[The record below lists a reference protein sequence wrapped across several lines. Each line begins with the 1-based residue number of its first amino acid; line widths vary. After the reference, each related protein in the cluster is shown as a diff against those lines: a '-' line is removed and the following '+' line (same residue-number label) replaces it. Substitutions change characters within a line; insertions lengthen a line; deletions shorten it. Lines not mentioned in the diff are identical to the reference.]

1 MPCSKRSGPK
11 DGFDVARLHTVP
23 AVSAQAQA
31 GVNPFAG
38 LVPSV
43 PEGQQLFGETGPGSP
58 AFAAAEELGMAE
70 LSKCCFC
77 LVAGGLGERL
87 GFPGIKIGIVTE
99 VITGTTFIELFCSY
113 ILACQS
119 YARTDTGDSSL
130 LLPLAI
136 MTSGDTHDKTIHMMR
151 ENDAWISFRHVGSWP
166 SHGCLGSCT
175 ADIFS
180 QSQAFFGMVEEQARN
195 GKADHCVMC
204 FPWQVHFL
212 KQEKVPALVDVDAHI
227 SAKEGCIETKPHGHG
242 HSDSP
247 SLPFALCCG
256 FRDSGA

>member
-1 MPCSKRSGPK
+1 MGVPCSERSGPK
-11 DGFDVARLHTVP
+11 DSGFEALVYRLPEIASRCRNPRFHTVARIAWYKP
-23 AVSAQAQA
+23 FVSAQAQA

-58 AFAAAEELGMAE
+58 TFAAAEELGMAE

-119 YARTDTGDSSL
+119 YARTDTGDSGL

-136 MTSGDTHDKTIHMMR
+136 MTSGDTHDKTVHMMR
-151 ENDAWISFRHVGSWP
+151 ENDAWISFKH
-166 SHGCLGSCT
+166 LGFGTSNLVVPL
-175 ADIFS
+175 
-180 QSQAFFGMVEEQARN
+180 QS
-195 GKADHCVMC
+195 
-204 FPWQVHFL
+204 FL
-212 KQEKVPALVDVDAHI
+212 TIPGFLWDGGGAGQE
-227 SAKEGCIETKPHGHG
+227 
-242 HSDSP
+242 
-247 SLPFALCCG
+247 
-256 FRDSGA
+256 